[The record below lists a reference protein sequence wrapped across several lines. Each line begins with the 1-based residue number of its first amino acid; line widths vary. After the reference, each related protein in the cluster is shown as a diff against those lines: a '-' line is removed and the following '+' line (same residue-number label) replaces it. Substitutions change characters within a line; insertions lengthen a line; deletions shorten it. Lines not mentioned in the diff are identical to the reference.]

1 MLRFIPHGV
10 EFVYGLRH
18 FVRIRF
24 NSDGVV
30 VTAR

>member
-1 MLRFIPHGV
+1 MLRLISQVV

-18 FVRIRF
+18 FVRIQF